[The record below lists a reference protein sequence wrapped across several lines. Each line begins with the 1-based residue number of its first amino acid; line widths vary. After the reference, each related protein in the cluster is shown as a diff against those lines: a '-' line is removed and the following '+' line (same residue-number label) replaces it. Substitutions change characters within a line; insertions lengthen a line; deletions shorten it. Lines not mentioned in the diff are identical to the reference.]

1 MFGVPT
7 TIAEPASL
15 PYPTYYARSPAHLI
29 QHSNYSPFHFPHS
42 LLLYLSPP
50 RTSLLFFLSEEVNLS
65 SFRHL
70 LLLLLLRLLFDCT
83 TSTLEPRLDFRI
95 AGLAFGL

>member
-42 LLLYLSPP
+42 PPLPLPSQNLPSLLLK
-50 RTSLLFFLSEEVNLS
+50 
-65 SFRHL
+65 
-70 LLLLLLRLLFDCT
+70 
-83 TSTLEPRLDFRI
+83 
-95 AGLAFGL
+95 